1 MRKHKLR
8 VTKTT
13 IIITS
18 LHIYVKIQM
27 CSTHA
32 WKSLICLPPSVGA
45 QISSPRVAC
54 ETAKGTTPSITIVRI
69 IEEIDRKLILGFDAT
84 SSGPRLHLPFRT
96 MIVDS
101 CTPFAMSLAM
111 GHLECTMR
119 IYREILTKLESCMRA
134 RASSACVFSLFLNK
148 CFFDVF

>member
-1 MRKHKLR
+1 MDVRNHKLC

-13 IIITS
+13 IITTK
-18 LHIYVKIQM
+18 LDIYLKIQM

-84 SSGPRLHLPFRT
+84 SSGLRLHLPFRT

-101 CTPFAMSLAM
+101 FTPLRCRLQWVIWSARCVYI
-111 GHLECTMR
+111 EK
-119 IYREILTKLESCMRA
+119 YEQNWNRA
-134 RASSACVFSLFLNK
+134 CGLGLPPHA
-148 CFFDVF
+148 FFHYF